1 MSHISRQAASA
12 CLGSLMIFGCA
23 ASREPPLVPPPA
35 MLGSEVDQL
44 MTRQER
50 NAESSKFVIPMH
62 EFELNRTHP
71 DGRERGWRLNEYGED
86 HVKQIAARL
95 RQGHEDTVVIER
107 SQTTAFDDTEF
118 QYPVHFNEELDWKR
132 RAVVVAAL
140 ERLGISDADQRVVAA
155 PSIAEGFTA
164 NEAVRAYS
172 RVIGANNQSGSVSGS
187 SGGGAGSGIGPA
199 GVGGSASGVGGDAM
213 TAPGAGSF

>member
-1 MSHISRQAASA
+1 MSHISRHAASA
-12 CLGSLMIFGCA
+12 YLGSLMIFGCA
-23 ASREPPLVPPPA
+23 ASREPPLVPSSA

-44 MTRQER
+44 MTQQER

-62 EFELNRTHP
+62 EFELNQKLP

-95 RQGHEDTVVIER
+95 RQGHEYPVVIER

-118 QYPVHFNEELDWKR
+118 EYPVHFNEELDWKR

-164 NEAVRAYS
+164 NEAVRAYGKAF
-172 RVIGANNQSGSVSGS
+172 GANNQSGSVSGR
-187 SGGGAGSGIGPA
+187 GGGAGSGSSAA
-199 GVGGSASGVGGDAM
+199 GVGSSPSGAGGGA
-213 TAPGAGSF
+213 AAAGAGSF

>member
-23 ASREPPLVPPPA
+23 ASREPPLVPPPV

-44 MTRQER
+44 MTQQER

-62 EFELNRTHP
+62 EFELNQKLP
-71 DGRERGWRLNEYGED
+71 DGRERGWRLNEFGED

-95 RQGHEDTVVIER
+95 RQGHDFPVVIER
-107 SQTTAFDDTEF
+107 SQTTALDNTEF
-118 QYPVHFNEELDWKR
+118 EYPVHFNEDLDWKR

-140 ERLGISDADQRVVAA
+140 VRLGISDADQRVVAA
-155 PSIAEGFTA
+155 PSLAEGITA

-172 RVIGANNQSGSVSGS
+172 RVVGTNNQSGSASGRG
-187 SGGGAGSGIGPA
+187 SGGGTGSGASGAGGGTSGAGGGAATGPA
-199 GVGGSASGVGGDAM
+199 MGN
-213 TAPGAGSF
+213 F